1 MVESP
6 GKTNTNYNYYHPP
19 LSSRSNM
26 ICAADSGKDSCQG
39 DSGGPLVV
47 KESGRYALAGVVS
60 WGYGCALAQ
69 YPGVYARVT
78 AQMDWKVDGYWP
90 IEFKFD

>member
-1 MVESP
+1 MVQE
-6 GKTNTNYNYYHPP
+6 N
-19 LSSRSNM
+19 
-26 ICAADSGKDSCQG
+26 
-39 DSGGPLVV
+39 
-47 KESGRYALAGVVS
+47 GRYALTGVVS

-90 IEFKFD
+90 IEFKFN